1 MHLIGTTIITDI
13 MKNII
18 GMKRK
23 NNSIL
28 DSEKVVIDIN
38 INSTITGNSHRP
50 IMKIIEDMD
59 NNKAIEEIQRKIM
72 VTAQEINLIIM

>member
-50 IMKIIEDMD
+50 IMKIIEDVD

>member
-18 GMKRK
+18 DMKRK

-50 IMKIIEDMD
+50 IMKIIEDVD